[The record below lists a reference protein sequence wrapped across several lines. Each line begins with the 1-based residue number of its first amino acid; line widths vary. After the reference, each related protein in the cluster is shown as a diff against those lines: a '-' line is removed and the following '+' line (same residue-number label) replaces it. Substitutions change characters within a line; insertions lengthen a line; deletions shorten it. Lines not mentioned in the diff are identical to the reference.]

1 MRGDGGRGGGGRD
14 VEAYAR
20 DASVRGGGG
29 RRARVDAVEFVR
41 GGLEGFRSWRLTT
54 RGAFER

>member
-1 MRGDGGRGGGGRD
+1 MRGDGGRGGGGVMWKRMR
-14 VEAYAR
+14 AMR
-20 DASVRGGGG
+20 ASGGGGG

-54 RGAFER
+54 RGACER